1 MAVTKKSDKLKSYKI
16 TYFEGGKEKFA
27 VILARS
33 CVEAEREFKS
43 IFRGCR
49 LGKIEEVYS

>member
-16 TYFEGGKEKFA
+16 TYFEDEKEKFA

-33 CVEAEREFKS
+33 YVEAEREFKS
-43 IFRGCR
+43 IFRGCG
-49 LGKIEEVYS
+49 LGQIEEV